1 MLRLDGVCLSFGDGP
16 VLDGIGL
23 AVPTGRLVALIGPSG
38 CGKTTLLG
46 LAAGALQPQA
56 GRVENRF
63 ARTAMVFQEPRLLP
77 WAGALDNAAFG
88 LKAMGLARGDR
99 RARARDILLRL
110 GLTLRDLAK
119 RPGALSGGMRQRV
132 AIARA
137 LAVEPDLL
145 LMDEPFSALDVGL
158 RAELQA
164 LVRAEVERAGIA
176 VLFVTHDVAEAVRL
190 ADRIVVLSPRPARV
204 VADLASVP
212 LAAPSAVFAEAARL
226 LALPEVVAALAP
238 PVRA

>member
-1 MLRLDGVCLSFGDGP
+1 
-16 VLDGIGL
+16 
-23 AVPTGRLVALIGPSG
+23 
-38 CGKTTLLG
+38 
-46 LAAGALQPQA
+46 
-56 GRVENRF
+56 
-63 ARTAMVFQEPRLLP
+63 
-77 WAGALDNAAFG
+77 
-88 LKAMGLARGDR
+88 
-99 RARARDILLRL
+99 
-110 GLTLRDLAK
+110 
-119 RPGALSGGMRQRV
+119 
-132 AIARA
+132 
-137 LAVEPDLL
+137 
-145 LMDEPFSALDVGL
+145 MDEPFSALDVGL